1 VSRSADQLRQDA
13 RAIFAAALSAADA
26 RDAIMTAIAC
36 AGDVLTAAGQSYSL
50 SDYRDVYIAGAGKAS
65 GRMAQAVE
73 ELLGDRIHK
82 GTVVVKYGYTVPT
95 AKATLIE
102 AGHPIPDRAG
112 VDATQSVIALL
123 EKAGRNDL
131 VIFLLS
137 GGGSALLVAPA
148 DGLSLSDKQLTTELL
163 LSAGATIQEINTVRK
178 HISKVKGG
186 QLAGIACPASV
197 LALIISD
204 VIGDSIEVIASG
216 PTAPDTSTFGDALR
230 VLERHHLGDQIPSVV
245 RGLLE
250 AGARG
255 DIAET
260 PKPGDPVFLH
270 VRNIVVGSNRS
281 ALEAASR
288 KASELGYHAVVLS
301 SLIEGEAR
309 QAAAFHTAVAKEIF
323 AFDQP
328 VSKPACLIS
337 GGETTV
343 VVQGD
348 GLGGRNQEFA
358 LSAAIEIDGVAGMVV
373 LSGGTDGTDGPTDA
387 AGGLVDGSTVRRGHE
402 HGLDARSHL
411 DANDSYHFL
420 KATDDLLITG
430 PTFTN
435 VMDVRVVLIA

>member
-26 RDAIMTAIAC
+26 RNAIMTTIAC
-36 AGDVLTAAGQSYSL
+36 AGDVLTVAGQRYSL
-50 SDYRDVYIAGAGKAS
+50 SDYRHVYIAGAGKAS

-73 ELLGDRIHK
+73 EVLAERIHK

-95 AKATLIE
+95 SKVTLIE

-112 VDATQSVIALL
+112 IDATQSIIALL
-123 EKAGRNDL
+123 EKAGHDDL
-131 VIFLLS
+131 IILLLS
-137 GGGSALLVAPA
+137 GGASALLVSPA
-148 DGLSLSDKQLTTELL
+148 EGLGLSDKQLSTESLL
-163 LSAGATIQEINTVRK
+163 RAGATIQEINTVRK

-186 QLAGIACPASV
+186 RLAGIACPASV

-204 VIGDSIEVIASG
+204 VIGDSIEVVASG

-230 VLERHHLGDQIPSVV
+230 VLERYHLGDQMPSVV
-245 RGLLE
+245 LDLLE

-255 DIAET
+255 EIAET
-260 PKPGDPVFLH
+260 PKPGDPVFFH
-270 VRNIVVGSNRS
+270 VRNLIVGSNRS
-281 ALEAASR
+281 ALEAACR
-288 KASELGYHAVVLS
+288 KASELGYHAAVLS
-301 SLIEGEAR
+301 SSIEGEAR
-309 QAAAFHTAVAKEIF
+309 QAAAFHTAVAKEIVG
-323 AFDQP
+323 FDQP
-328 VSKPACLIS
+328 VPKPACLIS

-343 VVQGD
+343 MVQGD

-358 LSAAIEIDGVAGMVV
+358 LSAAIEIDGLAGTVV

-402 HGLDARSHL
+402 HGLDARGHL